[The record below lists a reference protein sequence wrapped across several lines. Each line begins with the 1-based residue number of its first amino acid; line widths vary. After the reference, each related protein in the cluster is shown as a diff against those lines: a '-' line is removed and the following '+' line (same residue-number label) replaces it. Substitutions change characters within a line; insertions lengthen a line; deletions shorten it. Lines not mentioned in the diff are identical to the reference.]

1 MNCLLDKIGNT
12 PLVHHL
18 YNDNKKLNLFFKLE
32 LYNPT
37 GSIKDRAAAYMLKTL
52 LNRKIINKNTTII
65 ESSSGNF
72 GIALAAHCRRH
83 KLKFI
88 CVVDPHITPINEIL
102 VKAYGGIVIKVTQP
116 DENGG
121 YLINRIKRVNELV
134 NEIDN
139 SYWINQYENPL
150 NAEAYHT
157 LGEELVSEVK
167 KIDYI
172 FLGVSSGG
180 TITGVSTKIK
190 ELLPD
195 TKIIAVDVEGSV
207 IFGGQPKKRLIPGI
221 GSSKVP
227 KILENA
233 KIDEVVVIDELETIK
248 SCHELME
255 KYFIFAGGSS
265 GSVYAAIKK
274 YFNAKNINKSV
285 NVVAILADR
294 GERYTDT
301 IYNEEWCKKYIREYS
316 KLYVLEE
323 ELNN

>member
-1 MNCLLDKIGNT
+1 MKCLLDKIGNT
-12 PLVHHL
+12 PIINCQ
-18 YNDNKKLNLFFKLE
+18 YSENKKVNLHFKLE

-37 GSIKDRAAAYMLKTL
+37 GSVKDRAASYMLRNL
-52 LNRKIINKNTTII
+52 LGKNMINKNTTII

-72 GIALAAHCRRH
+72 GIALAAHCKKH
-83 KLKFI
+83 GLKFI
-88 CVVDPHITPINEIL
+88 CVVDPHITQINEIL

-121 YLINRIKRVNELV
+121 YLLSRIKRVNELV

-150 NAEAYHT
+150 NAQAYHT
-157 LGEELVSEVK
+157 LGEEIINEVK

-180 TITGVSTKIK
+180 TITGLSNRIK
-190 ELLPD
+190 ETLPD

-207 IFGGQPKKRLIPGI
+207 IFGGKPKKRLIPGI
-221 GSSKVP
+221 GSSKIP
-227 KILENA
+227 NILKDA
-233 KIDEVVVIDELETIK
+233 KIDEVVIVDELETIK

-255 KYFIFAGGSS
+255 KYYIFAGGSS
-265 GSVYAAIKK
+265 GSVYSAIKK
-274 YFNAKNINKSV
+274 YFDAKNLNKSI
-285 NVVAILADR
+285 NVVAIFADR
-294 GERYTDT
+294 GERYTNT

-323 ELNN
+323 GL